1 MISEFLSR
9 LSKFMTSQP
18 GYEAIV
24 MHILSNIL
32 RSKDNQTMKFGQSIE
47 YNVRNI
53 FVEKSCT
60 KCGGETIS
68 RPFSKL
74 SISLDR

>member
-1 MISEFLSR
+1 MI
-9 LSKFMTSQP
+9 SQP
-18 GYEAIV
+18 GYQAIV
-24 MHILSNIL
+24 MHILPNIL
-32 RSKDNQTMKFGQSIE
+32 RSKGNQTMEFGQSIE

-53 FVEKSCT
+53 FIEKSCT

-74 SISLDR
+74 SISLDQ

>member
-1 MISEFLSR
+1 
-9 LSKFMTSQP
+9 MTLQP
-18 GYEAIV
+18 RYQAIV
-24 MHILSNIL
+24 MHILPNIL

-53 FVEKSCT
+53 FVEKSST
-60 KCGGETIS
+60 KCDAETIS

-74 SISLDR
+74 SISLD